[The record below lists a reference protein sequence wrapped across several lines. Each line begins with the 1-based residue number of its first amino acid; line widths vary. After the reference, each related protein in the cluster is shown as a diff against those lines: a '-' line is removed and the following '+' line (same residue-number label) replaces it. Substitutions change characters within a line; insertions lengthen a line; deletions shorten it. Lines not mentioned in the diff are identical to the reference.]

1 MVERWS
7 PYEKIGTAKGVD
19 LSLLNFSEACKNVN
33 WDDPYSGLPPSED
46 VPEEF
51 TLEEDIRLGRVVF
64 KEGDYTA
71 LKVFV
76 DRYGTFTTRKYDG
89 EMFKKLL
96 KNDLCEIKVKKYCIS
111 CKRKPSVTCC
121 DAYSNENRSNG
132 LVVMNVRLVVK

>member
-19 LSLLNFSEACKNVN
+19 LSLLNFTEACKNVN
-33 WDDPYSGLPPSED
+33 WDDPYSGPKD
-46 VPEEF
+46 VLEEF

-89 EMFKKLL
+89 EMFKKL
-96 KNDLCEIKVKKYCIS
+96 NDLCAIKRKKYCSS

-121 DAYSNENRSNG
+121 DEYSSEGRWSG
-132 LVVMNVRLVVK
+132 MVVMNIRMKK